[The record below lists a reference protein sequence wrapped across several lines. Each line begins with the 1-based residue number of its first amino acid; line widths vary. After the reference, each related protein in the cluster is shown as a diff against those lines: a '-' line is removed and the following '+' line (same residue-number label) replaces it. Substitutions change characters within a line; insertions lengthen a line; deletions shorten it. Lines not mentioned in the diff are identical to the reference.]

1 MGLIDHLGLWSTT
14 ATRLHTDMLNAETDP
29 TENERQDAI
38 QLRYIQQIGETRES
52 ARQHLESRANE
63 PPSEIRVI
71 AAQPVYSLAPSLIG
85 ERPEFRSTVAVELDV
100 FHGRS
105 LEWFTWIDLFRVLV
119 HDTANTPGEKL
130 AVLKRYL
137 RGNCLDVIY
146 GLGGGEPAYM
156 QALTRLKQTC
166 GRVLRIRMDVFV
178 KHGLTKARRVHQ
190 RKKHPRNPVGAIASN
205 VERSTD

>member
-1 MGLIDHLGLWSTT
+1 MGLIDHLGLLSTT

-38 QLRYIQQIGETRES
+38 QLRYVQQIGETREA

-71 AAQPVYSLAPSLIG
+71 AARPVYSLAPSQ
-85 ERPEFRSTVAVELDV
+85 RKFRSTVAVELDV
-100 FHGRS
+100 FHGKS
-105 LEWFTWIDLFRVLV
+105 LEWFTWIDLFRALV

-156 QALTRLKQTC
+156 EALTRLKQTC
-166 GRVLRIRMDVFV
+166 GRRD
-178 KHGLTKARRVHQ
+178 HGLTKARHVHQ
-190 RKKHPRNPVGAIASN
+190 RKKHPRNPAGPIASN